1 MSVGLCVKN
10 IETKYFISTL
20 FAGSIVSKLHAI
32 ENTCE
37 TNETV
42 TYAVPRLVNIEN
54 KLNEILRYILA
65 SLPTDD
71 DPLETAQRN
80 LEEEDNVSHE
90 NISTLISSEE
100 LELAVNSI
108 LSGEEGK

>member
-1 MSVGLCVKN
+1 M
-10 IETKYFISTL
+10 
-20 FAGSIVSKLHAI
+20 
-32 ENTCE
+32 
-37 TNETV
+37 

-71 DPLETAQRN
+71 DPLETAERN
-80 LEEEDNVSHE
+80 LEEEDNVSQE
-90 NISTLISSEE
+90 NVSTLISSEE